1 MEDLLISLL
10 PIIIIV
16 GVWIYIMWR
25 FKKNNGN
32 NKFVQNQEEMI
43 LLLKEINNEL
53 KELNKNNISK

>member
-25 FKKNNGN
+25 FKKNNGS